1 VRFPSRTHICALV
14 PASDV
19 NWLAVWLSIRLAS
32 QVTRKTE
39 ISIATIDR
47 SADTTSA
54 PRLSRSS
61 RMRLAMSSASCVW
74 AASPDLSPGVA
85 LWHRSDRVEAAALHH
100 QAEVLD
106 RPLDLLVGV
115 LDQLGHQLAGLAPR
129 RVVGE

>member
-1 VRFPSRTHICALV
+1 MCRLV

-61 RMRLAMSSASCVW
+61 RMRLAMRSASCVW
-74 AASPDLSPGVA
+74 AATPDPSPGLHFGTNQTGLRPPPSTTRRKFSTARWTCLSGSLTSSATSSPA
-85 LWHRSDRVEAAALHH
+85 LPPGGS
-100 QAEVLD
+100 
-106 RPLDLLVGV
+106 
-115 LDQLGHQLAGLAPR
+115 
-129 RVVGE
+129 

>member
-1 VRFPSRTHICALV
+1 VSFTHSAHIPGLV

-39 ISIATIDR
+39 ISIATIGR
-47 SADTTSA
+47 SADATSA

-61 RMRLAMSSASCVW
+61 EDEVGHEVGQLRLGCDPGPKAG
-74 AASPDLSPGVA
+74 AALR
-85 LWHRSDRVEAAALHH
+85 HRSDRVEAAALHH